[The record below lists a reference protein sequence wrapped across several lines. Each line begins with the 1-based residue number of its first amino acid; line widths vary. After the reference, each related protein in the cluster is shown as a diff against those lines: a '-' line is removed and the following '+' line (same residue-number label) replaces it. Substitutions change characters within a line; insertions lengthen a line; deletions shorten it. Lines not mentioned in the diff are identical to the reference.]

1 MKKTF
6 FLLSFLSQQSAPTV
20 LWCYT
25 GAGHRFEENFE
36 QIIKLNRESIPI
48 CFIFS
53 DAGALVAN
61 RYGFFWKLS
70 KTIIK
75 KDLVHFLF
83 QNEEILNSNI
93 KIFLNQM
100 NLSYDVIPFDPS
112 FSIAISLAYNKVIAC
127 IIGSP
132 LTANTVAKL
141 ANGLADNFT
150 TNLIAHGIKAGINI
164 GIFPTDAISS
174 EETSIL
180 PIRYNG
186 KGYSKQIE
194 TAVCQYNAIKE
205 ITLSKIDFL
214 ARFCVG
220 CKKCVEKYPEFF
232 TFGDQIKVKIRN
244 TDIQNVKK
252 LRSEVVVFS
261 SPKRI
266 ENFVRKQM
274 ESD

>member
-1 MKKTF
+1 MKNPF
-6 FLLSFLSQQSAPTV
+6 SLLSFLSQQSTSTV

-36 QIIKLNRESIPI
+36 QILKLNRESIPI

-70 KTIIK
+70 KTTFK

-93 KIFLNQM
+93 KTFLNQM
-100 NLSYDVIPFDPS
+100 NLSYDVIPFDPA
-112 FSIAISLAYNKVIAC
+112 FSSAISLVYNNKIVC

-150 TNLIAHGIKAGINI
+150 TNLLTHGMKAGINI

-174 EETSIL
+174 EEISIL
-180 PIRYNG
+180 PVRYNG
-186 KGYSKQIE
+186 KGSSKRIG
-194 TAVCQYNAIKE
+194 TDVCQYNAIKE
-205 ITLSKIDFL
+205 ITPSKIDFL
-214 ARFCVG
+214 ARYCIG

-232 TFGDQIKVKIRN
+232 THGEKIKVRIRN
-244 TDIQNVKK
+244 TDVQNVNK
-252 LRSEVVVFS
+252 LKSEVVVFS
-261 SPKRI
+261 SPKEI
-266 ENFVRKQM
+266 VNFVKKQM
-274 ESD
+274 ESA

>member
-1 MKKTF
+1 MKKTVS
-6 FLLSFLSQQSAPTV
+6 FLPFLSQRSTPTV

-25 GAGHRFEENFE
+25 GAGHHFKENFE
-36 QIIKLNRESIPI
+36 HILKLNRESIPI
-48 CFIFS
+48 CLIFS

-70 KTIIK
+70 KTILK
-75 KDLVHFLF
+75 KDLIHFIF
-83 QNEEILNSNI
+83 QNEEILNLNI
-93 KIFLNQM
+93 KLFLNQV

-112 FSIAISLAYNKVIAC
+112 FSIAVSLAYNKMIAC

-150 TNLIAHGIKAGINI
+150 TNLITHGMKAGINI

-180 PIRYNG
+180 PVRYNG
-186 KGYSKQIE
+186 KGSSKQIKID
-194 TAVCQYNAIKE
+194 VCQYNAIKE
-205 ITLSKIDFL
+205 ITPSKIDFL

-232 TFGDQIKVKIRN
+232 TFGEQIKVKIRN
-244 TDIQNVKK
+244 TDIQNANK

-261 SPKRI
+261 SPKEI
-266 ENFVRKQM
+266 ENFVKKQM
-274 ESD
+274 ESY